1 RTVQHHRQRLA
12 PRRPRR
18 PRGAV
23 HAGAGMTFELNLE
36 GGAEVLKV
44 MAAETIYKLADVIGA
59 SAGEDAKVSKFVTDR
74 AHASVSVPAEQ
85 QAKAGVLTRA
95 FADAGIE
102 IKPPKA
108 AQRRRAQK
116 PARRRARGK

>member
-1 RTVQHHRQRLA
+1 
-12 PRRPRR
+12 
-18 PRGAV
+18 
-23 HAGAGMTFELNLE
+23 MTFELNLE

-85 QAKAGVLTRA
+85 QAKDGVLTRA

-108 AQRRRAQK
+108 APRRRAQK